1 MADPTAEESAHKEG
15 KSRRAKENEG
25 DGDQREDGFG
35 REGEAGEKEMRAEGE
50 EAAGQGGEEAE
61 DAAFDA
67 KDGAQLTRGGTE
79 GAEQNGLMRALF
91 ASVEKDTGHDEKSR
105 GDGERGEHL
114 DGLAHAAE
122 ESYFFGSRLHG
133 DAMRES
139 VKETIAG
146 WRPTIGG
153 RLRRLVCGHAFAG
166 SGDKRAI
173 GSWRRGGVEQ

>member
-1 MADPTAEESAHKEG
+1 VADPSAEESAHEER
-15 KSRRAKENEG
+15 KSRGAKENES
-25 DGDQREDGFG
+25 DGDEREDGFG
-35 REGEAGEKEMRAEGE
+35 REGEAGEKEMRAEGK

-61 DAAFDA
+61 DAEFDA

-79 GAEQNGLMRALF
+79 GAEQDGIMRALF
-91 ASVEKDTGHDEKSR
+91 ASVEKDAGHDEKSR
-105 GDGERGEHL
+105 GDGEGGEHL

-122 ESYFFGSRLHG
+122 VSYFFGSRLHG
-133 DAMRES
+133 DAMRKS

-146 WRPTIGG
+146 WRPTIGV